1 MASATG
7 SFEIIS
13 AGEDPYH
20 DVSGEPKLARAH
32 GTQRFTGDIKGEG
45 SVEWLMCY
53 LPDGTARFV
62 GHQRIAGSVAG
73 RTGTFVVEAVGK
85 HDGKQSEGTW
95 MVIVGSGTGELS
107 GLSGG
112 GGFHALGGPH
122 VSYTLEHDLG

>member
-62 GHQRIAGSVAG
+62 GHQR
-73 RTGTFVVEAVGK
+73 
-85 HDGKQSEGTW
+85 
-95 MVIVGSGTGELS
+95 
-107 GLSGG
+107 SGG